1 MRHYEIIYIVNP
13 NLNDE
18 EYHELLKKFNDII
31 ESLKGVVIK
40 TQEWGKQRLAY
51 RIKKFYNGVYVLVDF
66 CANPETT
73 AELERNLNLDDR
85 ILKFQTVKLAD
96 KADPEEL
103 LKKEKTPEKVIE
115 EEEQGEVSEEPTPD
129 SKEQTEENSEDKNGE
144 G

>member
-31 ESLKGVVIK
+31 ENLKGVIIK

-51 RIKKFYNGVYVLVDF
+51 RIEKFYNGVYVLVEF

-96 KADPEEL
+96 KANPEEL
-103 LKKEKTPEKVIE
+103 LKKEKPSEKSSE
-115 EEEQGEVSEEPTPD
+115 EERQGETEEKPTPD
-129 SKEQTEENSEDKNGE
+129 SKEEAEENSEAKNGDE
-144 G
+144 